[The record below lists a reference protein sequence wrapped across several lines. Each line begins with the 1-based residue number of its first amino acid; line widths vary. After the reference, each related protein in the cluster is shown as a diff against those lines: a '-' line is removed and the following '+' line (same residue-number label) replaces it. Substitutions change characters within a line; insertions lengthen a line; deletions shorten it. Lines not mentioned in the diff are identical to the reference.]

1 VVSFISPRNTT
12 TTQGPT
18 PMYASRNK
26 QPHQQKAIAK
36 KATNQDGYSF
46 FNLLTA
52 PELLDTIEALLP
64 PHRER
69 QFPPTETLAMFLA
82 QAMNPD
88 RSCQRAV
95 NDAATSRVIAGLKPC
110 STFTGAYCKARQRL
124 PLEMVRAL
132 VTDTGKLI
140 DQKVPDA
147 WRWRGRPVRI
157 IDGTTVS
164 LPDTPQNQAIYPQQ
178 NGQKP
183 GLGFPVCRIVGIT
196 CLSSGAVLNAA
207 MGPFKGKGG
216 SEHALL
222 RSLLDTFIAGDILLG
237 DALYG
242 SYFLLA
248 ECQARH
254 LDVVFEQNGARKRKT
269 DFRTGKKIGSKDH
282 LVRLTKPKQR
292 PDWMSEEQYQAFPG
306 EIMLRE
312 TGASKKILIT
322 TLMDPIAHPAEA
334 LKSLYR
340 SRWHVELDIRN
351 IKTTLGMDTLSCKT
365 PEMAEKEMWVH
376 LLAYNLIRLIM
387 AQSASMACV
396 LPRTLSF
403 KHTLQLWLAWGRQPF
418 PTYTAEQLDKLLR
431 LVAEKRVG
439 NRPGRIEP
447 REVKRRPKPSRLMLV
462 PRHQAQAQV
471 RKNGH
476 PPRQRKWNKNS
487 AKDVQVR
494 STGT

>member
-1 VVSFISPRNTT
+1 
-12 TTQGPT
+12 
-18 PMYASRNK
+18 MYASRNR
-26 QPHQQKAIAK
+26 QPHQQKAVVQNAN
-36 KATNQDGYSF
+36 NQDSTSF

-64 PHRER
+64 LHRER

-82 QAMNPD
+82 QVMNQD
-88 RSCQRAV
+88 HSCQRAV
-95 NDAATSRVIAGLKPC
+95 NEAATSRVIAGIEPC
-110 STFTGAYCKARQRL
+110 STFTGAYCKARKRL
-124 PLEMVRAL
+124 PLELVSAL
-132 VTDTGKLI
+132 VTETGKLI
-140 DQKVPDA
+140 DQQVPDA

-157 IDGTTVS
+157 IDGTTVT
-164 LPDTPQNQAIYPQQ
+164 LPDTTHNQAIYPQQ

-222 RSLLDTFIAGDILLG
+222 RSLMDTFTVGDILLG
-237 DALYG
+237 DALYA

-269 DFRTGKKIGSKDH
+269 DFRTGKKLGSKDH
-282 LVRLTKPKQR
+282 VVTLTKPKKR
-292 PDWMSEEQYQAFPG
+292 PDWMNEAHYQAAPSK
-306 EIMLRE
+306 IILRE
-312 TGASKKILIT
+312 IGTGKKVLIT
-322 TLMDPIAHPAEA
+322 TLMDPLEYPVPA
-334 LKSLYR
+334 LKSLYS

-351 IKTTLGMDTLSCKT
+351 IKTTLGMDMLSCKT

-387 AQSASMACV
+387 AQSALLASV

-418 PTYTAEQLDKLLR
+418 PTYTPDQLDILLR

-447 REVKRRPKPSRLMLV
+447 REVKRRPKPMRLMLV
-462 PRHQAQAQV
+462 PRHEAQAQV
-471 RKNGH
+471 RKHGH
-476 PPRQRKWNKNS
+476 PPIKRKWNKNS
-487 AKDVQVR
+487 DKYAKIQ
-494 STGT
+494 SAGA